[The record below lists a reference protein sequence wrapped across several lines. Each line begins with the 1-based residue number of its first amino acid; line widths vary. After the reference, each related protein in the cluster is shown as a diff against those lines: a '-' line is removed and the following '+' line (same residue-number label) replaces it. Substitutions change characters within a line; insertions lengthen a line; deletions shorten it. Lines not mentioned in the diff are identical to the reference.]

1 MHSQYDSCRLCPRGC
16 KVNRNKGEKGF
27 CKAGNL
33 PKVARAALHFWEE
46 PCISGVNG
54 SGTVFFSH
62 CTLGCLFCQN
72 REISHEGCGFEITDE
87 RLCDIFL
94 ELQDKGA
101 HNINLVTPTQF
112 APDVI
117 AAIKLARKKGLTIP
131 TVYNCGGYE
140 SVDTI
145 RELAPYIDIWLPDF
159 KYFDNK
165 AGLKY
170 SRAVLYPQTALNAIN
185 EMVKLAGPAVLND
198 EDMMTSGVLVRHL
211 MLPGRLADSLKT
223 VELLYECFG
232 DDIILSLMS
241 QYTPPAVL
249 DMEFA
254 KKYPE
259 LCRMLNPRHYEALVE
274 FAEKLGIERCYLQ
287 NICSARE
294 EYIPV
299 FDGEGVLRRS

>member
-1 MHSQYDSCRLCPRGC
+1 MHSQYDSCSLCPRGC

-27 CKAGNL
+27 CKAGNTA
-33 PKVARAALHFWEE
+33 KVARAALHFWEE

-72 REISHEGCGFEITDE
+72 KQISHDGFGIEITDE
-87 RLCDIFL
+87 RLSEIFL

-101 HNINLVTPTQF
+101 HNINLVTPTHF
-112 APDVI
+112 LPNIISALKT
-117 AAIKLARKKGLTIP
+117 AKSKGLTIP
-131 TVYNCGGYE
+131 TVYNCSGFE
-140 SVDTI
+140 TVETV

-159 KYFDNK
+159 KYFDNR
-165 AGLKY
+165 AGMKY

-185 EMVKLAGPAVLND
+185 EMVKLAGPALLD
-198 EDMMTSGVLVRHL
+198 DDDMMVSGVIVRHL
-211 MLPGRLADSLKT
+211 MLPGRLADSIKT

-232 DDIILSLMS
+232 DDIIISLMS
-241 QYTPPAVL
+241 QYTPPAVCNI
-249 DMEFA
+249 EFA

-259 LCRMLNPRHYEALVE
+259 LCRRVSRAHYDALINY
-274 FAEKLGIERCYLQ
+274 AEKLGIERCYLQ
-287 NICSARE
+287 NVCSARE

-299 FDGEGVLRRS
+299 FDGEGVISQG

>member
-1 MHSQYDSCRLCPRGC
+1 MHSQFDSCSLCPRGC

-27 CKAGNL
+27 CKAGAL

-72 REISHEGCGFEITDE
+72 SDISHEGFGIEITDE

-101 HNINLVTPTQF
+101 HNINLVTPTHF
-112 APDVI
+112 APNI
-117 AAIKLARKKGLTIP
+117 MAALDMAKIKGLSIP
-131 TVYNCGGYE
+131 VVYNCGGYE
-140 SVDTI
+140 TVDTI
-145 RELAPYIDIWLPDF
+145 KMLAPYVDIWLPDF

-165 AGLKY
+165 AGMKY
-170 SRAVLYPQTALNAIN
+170 SHAVLYPQTALNAIN
-185 EMVKLAGPAVLND
+185 EMVKLAGPATLND
-198 EDMMTSGVLVRHL
+198 EDMMISGVMVRHL

-232 DDIILSLMS
+232 DDIIISLMS
-241 QYTPPAVL
+241 QYTPPKVVGIELAQ
-249 DMEFA
+249 
-254 KKYPE
+254 KYPE
-259 LCRMLNPRHYEALVE
+259 LCRRVNPRHYQALVE

-287 NICSARE
+287 NTCSARE

-299 FDGEGVLRRS
+299 FDGEGVAPQG